1 MSDTFFN
8 KQPTISDDENMVYT
22 MGGLDGLPTDA
33 PATPTV
39 PTTQVEQPEAPSYL
53 SRIMPDI
60 NFGDFIGSAGQL
72 AQLFPGTQV
81 KPSYQP
87 GLTDLTFTRGYYGPQ
102 EDVMPS
108 GFGTESA
115 GTLFWSPQR
124 YQMPAPTFQTQ
135 QPREQDDEERQR
147 RENEAILQTA
157 LGMDWSGAYNDY
169 LNRLEAENQDINIS
183 NVFTPTNVN
192 YQTQSQWQQQSQ
204 GGGQTQRQDQDDSDS
219 TDYSLDDILSNLPT
233 SSVVSTLIGGN
244 GNDTISKTVDTVK
257 GGKVNDSINLD
268 DQTIDFDIGFRDED
282 TVDGGSTVTTII
294 GGDGNDTIDGGDGN
308 TTIIGGNGNDTVTKT
323 LTDSQKT
330 VSKIYDS
337 LFERTADDEGR
348 DYWASKLD
356 AGTPID
362 ELLRQIAGSAT
373 EADKGRISQGE
384 VSQVLGELRTTEA
397 QRAANEQTVKDAY
410 ERLLN
415 RSDIDQE
422 GLDYWTT
429 QLNLGKTST
438 ELLRDMV
445 SGAQGTDAQTAVN
458 TNVVDNLYKEL
469 LGRDA
474 DPAGL
479 EYYRSQLAAGASPD
493 EVAQNIISGARAGE
507 EASKISQEE
516 IDRYFKQPE
525 TSTPTQNTVDSLV
538 NSLNTQSLEALYS
551 SSQEG
556 QQTVSEIK
564 DLARQWTAG
573 MILTPGMTPE
583 QFRDGFIKE
592 LSASRPDL
600 FTKMVGDNIANQYT
614 MEYYSGEG
622 GTTSTGTDV
631 RGLADEIVKRAND
644 PDYVKAAIQLAS
656 IFAGGGTDSGAAGI
670 GGQGAGL
677 MALAESLING
687 DDAAKTFSNVSTSIA
702 TAAILQATGP
712 IGQTI
717 YVLDS
722 ILSKELGYDSPIQDA
737 ISYFA
742 DLTEK
747 SAGWVID
754 GVSNIFGDVGDF
766 VGDIGSFLGSIGIDL
781 GGISLAEGGLV
792 DLPSETSYN
801 YADYYGG
808 LSQMPQLS
816 LDEVQPMAFAGGGLI
831 PLVGGGKVARGP
843 GGGLDDLI
851 PTSIDGRRA
860 AALSDGE
867 FVIPAD
873 VVSMMGDGSS
883 NAGAK
888 RLYDMVRQV
897 RQVKT
902 GTSKQAGPLPVGKI
916 LERTMK

>member
-1 MSDTFFN
+1 M
-8 KQPTISDDENMVYT
+8 P
-22 MGGLDGLPTDA
+22 GGSTTTDS
-33 PATPTV
+33 
-39 PTTQVEQPEAPSYL
+39 Q
-53 SRIMPDI
+53 II
-60 NFGDFIGSAGQL
+60 DFDL
-72 AQLFPGTQV
+72 GTQDRGTV
-81 KPSYQP
+81 
-87 GLTDLTFTRGYYGPQ
+87 TDT
-102 EDVMPS
+102 
-108 GFGTESA
+108 
-115 GTLFWSPQR
+115 
-124 YQMPAPTFQTQ
+124 
-135 QPREQDDEERQR
+135 
-147 RENEAILQTA
+147 I
-157 LGMDWSGAYNDY
+157 
-169 LNRLEAENQDINIS
+169 
-183 NVFTPTNVN
+183 
-192 YQTQSQWQQQSQ
+192 
-204 GGGQTQRQDQDDSDS
+204 GGGTVYD
-219 TDYSLDDILSNLPT
+219 TVT
-233 SSVVSTLIGGN
+233 GGN
-244 GNDTISKTVDTVK
+244 GNDS
-257 GGKVNDSINLD
+257 
-268 DQTIDFDIGFRDED
+268 
-282 TVDGGSTVTTII
+282 II
-294 GGDGNDTIDGGDGN
+294 GGDGNDT
-308 TTIIGGNGNDTVTKT
+308 TVVTGPTQAEIEAARRKA
-323 LTDSQKT
+323 
-330 VSKIYDS
+330 
-337 LFERTADDEGR
+337 AD
-348 DYWASKLD
+348 
-356 AGTPID
+356 
-362 ELLRQIAGSAT
+362 
-373 EADKGRISQGE
+373 
-384 VSQVLGELRTTEA
+384 
-397 QRAANEQTVKDAY
+397 EQTVKGLY
-410 ERLLN
+410 QYLFGRTN
-415 RSDIDQE
+415 VDQE
-422 GLDYWTT
+422 GLDYWTG
-429 QLNLGKTST
+429 QLASGKSST
-438 ELLRDMV
+438 DLLRDMV
-445 SGAQGTDAQTAVN
+445 SGAQGADVQAAQNTDTVSK
-458 TNVVDNLYKEL
+458 LYQDL
-469 LGRDA
+469 LDRTPDA
-474 DPAGL
+474 EGL
-479 EYYRSQLAAGASPD
+479 SYFRSQLAAGASPD
-493 EVAQNIISGARAGE
+493 DVARNIISGARAGE

-516 IDRYFKQPE
+516 YDRYFKQPE
-525 TSTPTQNTVDSLV
+525 TSTSTQNTVDSLV

-556 QQTVSEIK
+556 QQAISEIK

-583 QFRDGFIKE
+583 QFRNGFITE
-592 LSASRPDL
+592 LAASRPDL

-614 MEYYSGEG
+614 MEYYGGEG
-622 GTTSTGTDV
+622 SVTSTGTDV

-747 SAGWVID
+747 GAGWVID

-766 VGDIGSFLGSIGIDL
+766 VGDIGSFLGSLGIDL

-816 LDEVQPMAFAGGGLI
+816 LDEVQPEMAFAGGGLI
-831 PLVGGGKVARGP
+831 PLVGGGKIARGP

-867 FVIPAD
+867 FVIPSD

-897 RQVKT
+897 RQEKT